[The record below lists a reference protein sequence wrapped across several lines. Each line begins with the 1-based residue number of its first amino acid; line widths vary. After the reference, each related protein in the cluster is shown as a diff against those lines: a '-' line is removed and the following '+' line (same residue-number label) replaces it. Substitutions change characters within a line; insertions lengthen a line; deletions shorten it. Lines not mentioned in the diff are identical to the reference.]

1 MVGSTVESH
10 ILCIVSSVFDA
21 YSAVLFLPAED
32 GDGFRLAASFSL
44 GDFII
49 TDENFRPEKGLISWL
64 LRTHEPLRLTNFD
77 REKNTLGYYY
87 REEEVGIK
95 AFMAF
100 PIATG
105 GVLCVDSKREYSF
118 SEKDQKMLHLFADL
132 IAGMQK
138 EKGRSIIAGNIPR
151 YFVEFNVLRELRNKY
166 KRWPQ
171 YILNFVRTLAEATG
185 FDYCAFASTDGNGE
199 VYKVECETRP
209 ILLDG
214 GQSVLL
220 PLGSGLTGWVF
231 RNEQPVFAGAMEA
244 APATMLFGKQV
255 EMPDFQAAVCLPV
268 TVSRST
274 RAVICL
280 AHMEPLE
287 IDEAM
292 RSFLLQCVDHLGM
305 HLENLYL
312 QTRLNHLLPQAH
324 LHRNGAPA
332 FESDKL
338 DDDDQ

>member
-1 MVGSTVESH
+1 MVGSSVDSH
-10 ILCIVSSVFDA
+10 ILCIVCSVFDA

-32 GDGFRLAASFSL
+32 GAGFRLAASFSL
-44 GDFII
+44 GDEII
-49 TDENFRPEKGLISWL
+49 TDENFRPEKGLVGWL
-64 LRTHEPLRLTNFD
+64 LRTHEPLRLTSFD
-77 REKNTLGYYY
+77 REKSSVGYYLH
-87 REEEVGIK
+87 EENVGIK

-132 IAGMQK
+132 ISGMQK
-138 EKGRSIIAGNIPR
+138 EKGASVVTGNIPR
-151 YFVEFNVLRELRNKY
+151 CFVEFNVLRDLRNKY
-166 KRWPQ
+166 RRWPQ

-185 FDYCAFASTDGNGE
+185 FHYCAFASIDGGGE
-199 VYKVECETRP
+199 TYRVECETRR
-209 ILLDG
+209 ILMDS
-214 GQSVLL
+214 GQPVIL

-231 RNEQPVFAGAMEA
+231 RNEQPVFAGGMEA
-244 APATMLFGKQV
+244 APSTMLFGKQV
-255 EMPDFQAAVCLPV
+255 EMPDFQAAACLPV
-268 TVSRST
+268 TISRST

-292 RSFLLQCVDHLGM
+292 RSFLLQCVDHLAM

-312 QTRLNHLLPQAH
+312 QTRLNQLLPQAH
-324 LHRNGAPA
+324 LHRSGAPS
-332 FESDKL
+332 FETEKNEDEE
-338 DDDDQ
+338 